1 MHACQVASIMSD
13 SLQPYG
19 LYPARFLVHGILQ
32 EGVLEWVA
40 ISSSRRSSHPASL
53 MSPALTGGL
62 FTTSAPP
69 GKKNYGGHGNPLQ
82 YSCLKNPHG
91 QRSLVGY
98 SPWSR
103 QESDAT
109 EWLSTA
115 QHTFICTV
123 DFSFLFLFFCMYSW
137 IHVTFLFSEQITFLF
152 KHIPTLKILANY
164 LLLLAGMD
172 SIQMTCTL
180 QTWTCDLGPGSTF
193 EIDQHIGIL
202 DWHFLFG

>member
-1 MHACQVASIMSD
+1 MHAKLLQSCQT
-13 SLQPYG
+13 
-19 LYPARFLVHGILQ
+19 LYSPMDCILL
-32 EGVLEWVA
+32 G
-40 ISSSRRSSHPASL
+40 SSSMGFCRKEFWS
-53 MSPALTGGL
+53 GL
-62 FTTSAPP
+62 PFLPP
-69 GKKNYGGHGNPLQ
+69 GDLPTLRLLCLLHWQAGSLPLVPHLGRKINGGHGNPLQ